1 MDDPDY
7 LTGALVAGSGGIALV
22 AAGISGTALVAGGA
36 SAESDC
42 FPQPATNKTEAA
54 KLRRMALLMRLSI
67 GF

>member
-7 LTGALVAGSGGIALV
+7 LTGALVAGSGGI
-22 AAGISGTALVAGGA
+22 ALVAGGA

-42 FPQPATNKTEAA
+42 FPQPATNKTETA